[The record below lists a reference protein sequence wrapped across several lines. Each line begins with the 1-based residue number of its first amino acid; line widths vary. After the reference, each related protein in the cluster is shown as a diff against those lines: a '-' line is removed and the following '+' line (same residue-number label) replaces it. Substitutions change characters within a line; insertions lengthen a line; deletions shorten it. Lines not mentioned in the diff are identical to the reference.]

1 MGLEFL
7 LVIFVG
13 FSAVAVVLQ
22 ALSMWRAARVA
33 SHLLDNLEQRSKN
46 LEENVQDLMLR
57 VDGLVQSMEPLGTIA
72 EDLKAS
78 VDSISEM
85 AADRARDLDKFGQE
99 MLELTREQASKVDYA
114 VTDTV
119 QKFEQTTD
127 LIQKDIIQPAVE
139 VSSFFK
145 GIKAGLSYLFN
156 KKSTSPPAESY
167 PEEELFV

>member
-127 LIQKDIIQPAVE
+127 LIQKDIIRPAVE

>member
-127 LIQKDIIQPAVE
+127 LIQKDILRPAVE